1 MRLSCIPAYGRDYKS
16 AKAVAAD
23 FLANKDFLICDM
35 SSPDDGRYVNAEQLA
50 PGDTLAVRYAGKT
63 KQTNC
68 VKKGLKQ

>member
-1 MRLSCIPAYGRDYKS
+1 MRLSVIPAYGHDYKS
-16 AKAVAAD
+16 AKAVVAD

-50 PGDTLAVRYAGKT
+50 LGDTLCVRYARKT

-68 VKKGLKQ
+68 TKKGN